1 MLLCIK
7 FQPDALYITIW
18 SMEYVQ
24 EKFEDTKGVTRS
36 RKSKNDRQCN
46 GQKKKWQATI
56 YTTLHRKVKIE
67 QLEPR

>member
-36 RKSKNDRQCN
+36 VNRRMTDNTTAKRRNDKQ
-46 GQKKKWQATI
+46 QSTPH
-56 YTTLHRKVKIE
+56 YTEK
-67 QLEPR
+67 